1 MADNHESGKR
11 NFLSQHPSITISIEA
26 ELRRIRAGATWISG
40 DRLVESLVK
49 GDGINVA
56 LVMLKKGAQ
65 MEEHRTKAPITVQVI
80 EGEIVFIEAGARH
93 VLAPG
98 SLFALER
105 EIPHA
110 VEAVSDAAFI
120 LTIGGEP
127 H

>member
-1 MADNHESGKR
+1 MADDHESGKR
-11 NFLSQHPSITISIEA
+11 NFLSQHPSITISVEA
-26 ELRRIRAGATWISG
+26 ELQRIRTGDQWKSS

-56 LVMLKKGAQ
+56 LVMLKKGAR
-65 MEEHRTKAPITVQVI
+65 MEEHRTKAPITVQVV
-80 EGEIVFIEAGARH
+80 EGEIAFVEGGARH